1 LVATPLVVLS
11 TRPET
16 DVGTP
21 PWAGSSRR
29 GRDVARPTPTGA
41 VAAIVVR
48 SARLAHL
55 DQVPSPRPVQ
65 LTIPGIGVDAPV
77 IRLGVESSGALE
89 VPGNVASV
97 GWYRFGPSPG
107 EPGSALIAGHVDS
120 RVEGPGVFFD
130 LSRLRPGDSVQVE
143 LQGGDRAAF
152 EVVSRSLVAKDRLPP
167 AIFSRGGDPS
177 LTLITCGGS
186 FDQEA
191 GHYLQNVIVTA
202 VPRQSPGLAR

>member
-1 LVATPLVVLS
+1 
-11 TRPET
+11 
-16 DVGTP
+16 
-21 PWAGSSRR
+21 
-29 GRDVARPTPTGA
+29 
-41 VAAIVVR
+41 
-48 SARLAHL
+48 
-55 DQVPSPRPVQ
+55 
-65 LTIPGIGVDAPV
+65 
-77 IRLGVESSGALE
+77 
-89 VPGNVASV
+89 
-97 GWYRFGPSPG
+97 
-107 EPGSALIAGHVDS
+107 LIAGHVDS